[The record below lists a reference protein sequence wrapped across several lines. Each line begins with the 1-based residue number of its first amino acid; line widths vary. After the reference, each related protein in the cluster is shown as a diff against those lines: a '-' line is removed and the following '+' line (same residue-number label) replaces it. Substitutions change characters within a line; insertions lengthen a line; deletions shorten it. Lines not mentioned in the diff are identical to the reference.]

1 MLSEAVLVDG
11 LTVAYEKIVALEDVS
26 FKIFRGSITAVVGP
40 NGSGK
45 STLFK
50 ALVGLVKP
58 RRGVIKI
65 LGLDV
70 SDARGKIAYVPQR
83 EEVYWDYPLTVWDV
97 VAMGRIRDVGYLRSV
112 KKDDERVLAAL
123 EKTGLSGLMR
133 RKISELSGGQ
143 QQRVFIARAIA
154 QEAEIYLL
162 DEPLTGI
169 DAESEDR
176 LFDILSEL
184 RRMGKTVI
192 MTTHDLSST
201 FEFFDNILLLRNRVI
216 AFGSPE
222 KVLTAENLAAAYGSE
237 RVAMHLTD
245 VGRVAGWR

>member
-1 MLSEAVLVDG
+1 LNEAVNVDG
-11 LTVAYEKIVALEDVS
+11 LTVAYERITALEDVS
-26 FKIFRGSITAVVGP
+26 FKISRGSITAVVGP

-45 STLFK
+45 SSLFK

-58 RRGVIKI
+58 QKGVIKI
-65 LGLDV
+65 HGLDV
-70 SDARGKIAYVPQR
+70 SEARGKIAYVPQR

-97 VAMGRIRDVGYLRSV
+97 VAMGRIRGVGYLHSV
-112 KKDDERVLAAL
+112 KKDDENVLAAL
-123 EKTGLSGLMR
+123 EKTGLKELMH

-143 QQRVFIARAIA
+143 QQRSFIARAIA

-184 RRMGKTVI
+184 RRIGKTVI

-216 AFGSPE
+216 AFGPPE

-245 VGRVAGWR
+245 IRRVAGWR

>member
-1 MLSEAVLVDG
+1 MLSEAVVVDG
-11 LTVAYEKIVALEDVS
+11 LTVAYERIVALEDVS
-26 FKIFRGSITAVVGP
+26 FKVFRGSITAVVGP

-45 STLFK
+45 SSLFK
-50 ALVGLVKP
+50 ALVGQVKP

-97 VAMGRIRDVGYLRSV
+97 VAMGRIRNVGYLRSV
-112 KKDDERVLAAL
+112 KKNDEKVLAAL
-123 EKTGLSGLMR
+123 EKTGLKELMH

-143 QQRVFIARAIA
+143 QQRAFIARAIA

-176 LFDILSEL
+176 LFDILSEM
-184 RRMGKTVI
+184 RRIGKTVI

-222 KVLTAENLAAAYGSE
+222 KVLTAENLASAYGSE